1 MTSSELQTTGAYEP
15 APAGP
20 LVKVEGLYKRFSRN
34 EHRPSLRHEALELL
48 GRLRGRTPDVSA
60 EEPFYALQ
68 DVSFEIAPGETVA
81 LAGLNGSGKT
91 TLLRIV
97 AGISDP
103 TSGSV
108 EVRGN
113 YVSLI
118 GLGAGFIPTLSGRKN
133 IYLNAA
139 MHGVKIP
146 RVDELLDDIIEFSEL
161 GDFIDLPTNRY
172 SSGMLARL
180 GFSIA
185 IHILPELVL
194 IDEVL
199 AVGDAAFQQKCI
211 ERIKEVF
218 SGNRTLLLVS
228 HSESMIR
235 ELCRRTIWVH
245 AGRLV
250 QDGPTAEVLPAYS
263 EFIHQK
269 QGEQAESA

>member
-1 MTSSELQTTGAYEP
+1 M
-15 APAGP
+15 
-20 LVKVEGLYKRFSRN
+20 
-34 EHRPSLRHEALELL
+34 ELL
-48 GRLRGRTPDVSA
+48 GRLRGSRPGLTT
-60 EEPFYALQ
+60 EEPFYALR
-68 DVSFEIAPGETVA
+68 DVSMEVLRGETVA

-91 TLLRIV
+91 TLLRII
-97 AGISDP
+97 AKISEP
-103 TSGSV
+103 TSGKV
-108 EVRGN
+108 EINGD

-139 MHGVKIP
+139 MHGVKMRRIEGIID
-146 RVDELLDDIIEFSEL
+146 RIIEFSEL

-218 SGNRTLLLVS
+218 SGERTLLLVS
-228 HSESMIR
+228 HSEAMIQD
-235 ELCRRTIWVH
+235 LCQRTIWING
-245 AGRLV
+245 GRII
-250 QDGPTAEVLPAYS
+250 QDGPTDQVLPAYI
-263 EFIHQK
+263 EFIRQK
-269 QGEQAESA
+269 RED